1 MKYPKKLVI
10 ATTNS
15 GKLKEF
21 EKLLTS
27 LEVEIFSLKDFPEI
41 GEIVEDGKTFAENA
55 LLKAR
60 TVSEKTGLVSLA
72 DDSGLEVDF
81 LEGQPGV
88 NSARFSGIPTDDTRN
103 NNKLLN
109 LLGDL
114 PLERRTARFKC
125 AIAIVIPDKR
135 EMVVEGICEG
145 LILKELRGE
154 GGFGYDPLFY
164 LPLYDQTFAQLDIE
178 IKNKISHRGQATK
191 KAIGILREIFSS
203 CQDYKKML

>member
-41 GEIVEDGKTFAENA
+41 GGIVEDGKTFEENA

-114 PLERRTARFKC
+114 PLEEGLLVLNVHSNC
-125 AIAIVIPDKR
+125 NPDKR
-135 EMVVEGICEG
+135 EMVVEGIQKD
-145 LILKELRGE
+145 LFLK
-154 GGFGYDPLFY
+154 
-164 LPLYDQTFAQLDIE
+164 
-178 IKNKISHRGQATK
+178 N
-191 KAIGILREIFSS
+191 
-203 CQDYKKML
+203 

>member
-1 MKYPKKLVI
+1 M
-10 ATTNS
+10 
-15 GKLKEF
+15 
-21 EKLLTS
+21 
-27 LEVEIFSLKDFPEI
+27 
-41 GEIVEDGKTFAENA
+41 
-55 LLKAR
+55 
-60 TVSEKTGLVSLA
+60 
-72 DDSGLEVDF
+72 
-81 LEGQPGV
+81 
-88 NSARFSGIPTDDTRN
+88 
-103 NNKLLN
+103 
-109 LLGDL
+109 